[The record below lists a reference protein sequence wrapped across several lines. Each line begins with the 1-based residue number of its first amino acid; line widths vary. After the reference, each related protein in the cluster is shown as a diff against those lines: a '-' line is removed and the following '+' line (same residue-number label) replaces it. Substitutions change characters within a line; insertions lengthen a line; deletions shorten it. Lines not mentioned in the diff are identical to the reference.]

1 MQANVTFLLHAAVV
15 VVAAGV
21 VVVAAGVDVVVA
33 HLVRE
38 AAPAPTAVI
47 VASCH
52 GSEQLLQRKRHGNQI
67 KSLVQIESMR
77 MRGGVTHSR
86 N

>member
-33 HLVRE
+33 HLVRK

-47 VASCH
+47 VATDLNSCC
-52 GSEQLLQRKRHGNQI
+52 K
-67 KSLVQIESMR
+67 ESVMETR
-77 MRGGVTHSR
+77 SNH
-86 N
+86 